1 MIRRLRILL
10 LPAASF
16 LAIAEPALAADNG
29 QPADSAVA
37 WVFRWLNF
45 ALVFGGGGYL
55 LVKKA
60 PAVFRARAE
69 AIASRIAEANRLR
82 EEAER
87 RLREAG
93 EKLRNLEQ
101 EVAQLRTAARQDA
114 ATEAERIRA
123 LARGEAQKIARAAQL
138 EVEATE
144 RAARIELRATAARL
158 AVESASGLLRRQMTA
173 QAEAGLFQN
182 FVASL
187 ARSVH

>member
-1 MIRRLRILL
+1 
-10 LPAASF
+10 
-16 LAIAEPALAADNG
+16 
-29 QPADSAVA
+29 
-37 WVFRWLNF
+37 VFRWLNF
-45 ALVFGGGGYL
+45 VLVFGGGGYL
-55 LVKKA
+55 LARKA

-87 RLREAG
+87 RLHEAG

-101 EVAQLRTAARQDA
+101 EVAQLRAAARQDA
-114 ATEAERIRA
+114 AAEAERIRA
-123 LARGEAQKIARAAQL
+123 LARDEAQKIAGAAQF

-144 RAARIELRATAARL
+144 RAARIELRAAAARL
-158 AVESASGLLRRQMTA
+158 AVERAEALLRRQMTA

-182 FVASL
+182 FVAGL

>member
-1 MIRRLRILL
+1 MIGRLRILL
-10 LPAASF
+10 LPVAS
-16 LAIAEPALAADNG
+16 LVAIAAPALAANNG
-29 QPADSAVA
+29 QPADSAVG

-55 LVKKA
+55 LAKKA

-69 AIASRIAEANRLR
+69 GIASRIAEAHRLR

-87 RLREAG
+87 RLHEAA
-93 EKLRNLEQ
+93 EKLQNLEQ
-101 EVAQLRTAARQDA
+101 EVAQLRAAAQQDA
-114 ATEAERIRA
+114 AAEAGRIRE
-123 LARGEAQKIARAAQL
+123 LARDEAQKIARAAQS

-158 AVESASGLLRRQMTA
+158 AVERAEALLRRQMTA
-173 QAEAGLFQN
+173 RAEAGLFQN

-187 ARSVH
+187 ARSVD